1 METSMSEVTLYGFP
15 RSVYVQMAGIVLT
28 HHEVA
33 YTFYDLETE
42 MNTPAHL
49 ALHPFERVPILRHG
63 DFTLYE
69 TGAIVW
75 LRRLG
80 VRVLSAHAQQPAA
93 SGTHEP
99 MDQRG

>member
-1 METSMSEVTLYGFP
+1 LWWNQFPTTPWLGGGMETPMSEVTLYGFP

-33 YTFYDLETE
+33 YAFSDLETGI
-42 MNTPAHL
+42 NTPAHL

-69 TGAIVW
+69 T
-75 LRRLG
+75 
-80 VRVLSAHAQQPAA
+80 VRSLV
-93 SGTHEP
+93 T
-99 MDQRG
+99 

>member
-1 METSMSEVTLYGFP
+1 MSEVTLYGFP
-15 RSVYVQMAGIVLT
+15 RSVYVQMVVIVLT

-33 YTFYDLETE
+33 YAFHDLETE

-69 TGAIVW
+69 TAGAL
-75 LRRLG
+75 LRRRGARILP
-80 VRVLSAHAQQPAA
+80 AHAQRPAA
-93 SGTHEP
+93 SGAHGP
-99 MDQRG
+99 GDQRG